1 MYGMSQS
8 YSGSHPSFSMSAS
21 PLEYMASS
29 VDIEPMYSISGVL
42 AQSYHS
48 LMSSPLERLTGN
60 TASYIAQDNSYTST
74 ETSYINTHTVHRED
88 NYHFI
93 PDNFLKPGMHGTF
106 VGKAE
111 ELKEFVEDAFEKIF
125 NTKFPDD
132 IKVRILDEEA
142 FRKLAP
148 HPSTI
153 GLSLNRRKMGLI
165 SEVFVLEG
173 SLARVLLTLGHE
185 LGHVLTPTF
194 SNIHNEEA
202 KAFAFSFAWMDVIKE
217 HNIANLKDAFIEE
230 RPAEN
235 GLHNIAYKI
244 VQKAI
249 AGGKRAWQ
257 VYLDILKGKLSHA
270 T

>member
-1 MYGMSQS
+1 MYGLSQS
-8 YSGSHPSFSMSAS
+8 YSLAPNHPMSAS
-21 PLEYMASS
+21 PLEYMTSS
-29 VDIEPMYSISGVL
+29 VELMY
-42 AQSYHS
+42 AMANAPEQS
-48 LMSSPLERLTGN
+48 LQNFTSPLERMILAPSYMTQESSY
-60 TASYIAQDNSYTST
+60 TTELSSYIGGGS
-74 ETSYINTHTVHRED
+74 IHRED

-111 ELKEFVEDAFEKIF
+111 EVQEFVEDAFEKIF
-125 NTKFPDD
+125 NTKFPTD

-142 FRKLAP
+142 FRTIAP

-153 GLSLNRRKMGLI
+153 GLSLNRRKLGLL

-185 LGHVLTPTF
+185 LGHVLTPTLA
-194 SNIHNEEA
+194 SMHNEEA
-202 KAFAFSFAWMDVIKE
+202 KAFAFSFAWMDIIKE

-235 GLHNIAYKI
+235 GLHNIAYGL

-257 VYLDILKGKLSHA
+257 VYLDVISGDLSHTA
-270 T
+270 Q